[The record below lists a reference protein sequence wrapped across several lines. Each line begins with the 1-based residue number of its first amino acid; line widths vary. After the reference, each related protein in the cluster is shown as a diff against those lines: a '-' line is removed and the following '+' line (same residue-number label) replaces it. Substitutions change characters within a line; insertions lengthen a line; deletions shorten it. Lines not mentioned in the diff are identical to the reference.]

1 MTKFLL
7 SVHVLAAILAIGP
20 ITVAAS
26 MFAPAARL
34 ALTSPG
40 DERAAGIVRV
50 LHRICGVYS
59 ALGLVVPI
67 FGFFTA
73 QSLGVLGQNWL
84 IVAIALTSVAAVVLL
99 IVVLPGQRGVLDEI
113 VAGSPAVPDRVQD
126 GGAVAMDGGAV
137 AMDAAAA
144 RARTSGLA
152 MAAGVFSLLWVI
164 VTVLMI
170 IRPGSTTSV

>member
-1 MTKFLL
+1 
-7 SVHVLAAILAIGP
+7 
-20 ITVAAS
+20 
-26 MFAPAARL
+26 
-34 ALTSPG
+34 
-40 DERAAGIVRV
+40 
-50 LHRICGVYS
+50 
-59 ALGLVVPI
+59 
-67 FGFFTA
+67 
-73 QSLGVLGQNWL
+73 L
-84 IVAIALTSVAAVVLL
+84 IVAIVLTTVAAAVLL
-99 IVVLPGQRGVLDEI
+99 IVVLPGQRDVLDEI
-113 VAGSPAVPDRVQD
+113 VAGSPAVPDRAQDGGAVAMD

>member
-1 MTKFLL
+1 MLT
-7 SVHVLAAILAIGP
+7 
-20 ITVAAS
+20 TVAA
-26 MFAPAARL
+26 A
-34 ALTSPG
+34 
-40 DERAAGIVRV
+40 
-50 LHRICGVYS
+50 
-59 ALGLVVPI
+59 
-67 FGFFTA
+67 
-73 QSLGVLGQNWL
+73 
-84 IVAIALTSVAAVVLL
+84 VLL
-99 IVVLPGQRGVLDEI
+99 IVVLPGQRDVLDEI
-113 VAGSPAVPDRVQD
+113 VAGSPAVPDRAQD

>member
-1 MTKFLL
+1 MI
-7 SVHVLAAILAIGP
+7 VAIVLT
-20 ITVAAS
+20 TVAA
-26 MFAPAARL
+26 A
-34 ALTSPG
+34 
-40 DERAAGIVRV
+40 
-50 LHRICGVYS
+50 
-59 ALGLVVPI
+59 
-67 FGFFTA
+67 
-73 QSLGVLGQNWL
+73 
-84 IVAIALTSVAAVVLL
+84 VLL
-99 IVVLPGQRGVLDEI
+99 IVVLPGQRDVLDEI
-113 VAGSPAVPDRVQD
+113 VAGSPAVPDRAQD